1 MTSLPVSVPILSASS
16 SGSTLIDARW
26 YDYFP
31 IIIYFAFVI
40 GVGFMA
46 RRKAASSD
54 EFLTSGR
61 SLPAWVTGI
70 AFVSANLGA
79 VEIMG
84 MSANGAQYG
93 LPTFHYFWIGA
104 IPAMIFLGLVMMPF
118 YYGSKVRSVPE
129 FMFRRYGT
137 AAHLINALSFALA
150 QLLIAGVNLYL
161 LGSIVQRLLG
171 WPLWVA
177 LVVAA
182 IIVFSY
188 ITLGGLSAAIYNEV
202 LQFFVIVAALLPLT
216 LVGLHRVGGWGG
228 LKESI
233 IADATAHGT
242 GAYASAD
249 AQLHSWPG
257 VLLSGFS
264 SSTLSVIGIVFGL
277 GFVLSFGYWTTNF
290 VEVQRAMAADSISS
304 ARSAPIVGTFA
315 KMLVPFLV
323 IIRGMVAAVLVSEI
337 HDLKLG
343 TLTGTDAGLGDI
355 KYNDAVLLL
364 MRDVLPNGLL
374 GLAITGLLA
383 SFMAGMAANISAFNT
398 VFTVDLYQRYV
409 NKDADDAR
417 YLRMGHIATGVAT
430 VVAIFTALIASTYSN
445 LMDYLQQLFSMFN
458 APLFATFIIGMFW
471 KRATNHG
478 GWAGLTAGTLAALA
492 VNILNW
498 NHIVSFPGQGAAFLA
513 AGIAFAVDVVV
524 TVAVSLVTAPRP
536 DSQLK
541 GFVYSLTPASERR
554 DPAAGELA
562 WFRRP
567 VPLALLSGGL
577 VILLNLVFH

>member
-323 IIRGMVAAVLVSEI
+323 IIPGMVAAVLVSEI

-430 VVAIFTALIASTYSN
+430 IVAIFTALFASTYSN

>member
-323 IIRGMVAAVLVSEI
+323 IIPGMVAAVLVSEI

-430 VVAIFTALIASTYSN
+430 IVAIFTALIASTYSN

-554 DPAAGELA
+554 DSAAGELA

-567 VPLALLSGGL
+567 IPLAILSGGL